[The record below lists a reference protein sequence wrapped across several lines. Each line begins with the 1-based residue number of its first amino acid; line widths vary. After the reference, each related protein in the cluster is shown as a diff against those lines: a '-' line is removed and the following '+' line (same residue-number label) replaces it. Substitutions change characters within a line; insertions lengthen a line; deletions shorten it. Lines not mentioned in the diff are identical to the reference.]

1 MPYLEGVGSVVDIRD
16 GHIASILCALAVRF
30 TQLEGFSLQ
39 LQQHTVIYAFLGTQM
54 GAPLLLKL
62 SNHLVTRP
70 SLPSIK

>member
-16 GHIASILCALAVRF
+16 GHITSVLCALAVGF
-30 TQLEGFSLQ
+30 TQLEGFRLQ

-54 GAPLLLKL
+54 GAPTPKL

-70 SLPSIK
+70 SLPST